1 MTRGR
6 PTELVVCQDTTA
18 SVPASAPNCRCSPD
32 TGAAALRSGRCQAG
46 PLVAQAASPGTPSA
60 TAPPSP
66 AAAPSAPRRLKRG
79 PDRASLSGLIVTGSS
94 TPPVNATRTA
104 GKQRPK
110 GPVSGIGRYSDQYH
124 SRVVTCGDGDGGGG
138 GADDELGGQPLGG
151 RFLASDELGEQGQP
165 APAHLVHRGPDGGQ
179 RDGQLAGQWGV
190 VVADQRQVAGHLQAA
205 VAGRAERPDGGEV
218 VHRADRRRWLGRPEQ
233 RLRRSP
239 PAARVK

>member
-32 TGAAALRSGRCQAG
+32 TGGAALRSGRCQAG
-46 PLVAQAASPGTPSA
+46 PLVAQAASPGTPRA

-94 TPPVNATRTA
+94 SPPVNAAQTA
-104 GKQRPK
+104 GKQRPN
-110 GPVSGIGRYSDQYH
+110 GPGSGIGRYGDQYH
-124 SRVVTCGDGDGGGG
+124 SQVLTCGDGDGDGDGGGG

-151 RFLASDELGEQGQP
+151 RFLASDELGEQCQP
-165 APAHLVHRGPDGGQ
+165 APAHLVHGGANGGQ
-179 RDGQLAGQWGV
+179 RD
-190 VVADQRQVAGHLQAA
+190 
-205 VAGRAERPDGGEV
+205 
-218 VHRADRRRWLGRPEQ
+218 
-233 RLRRSP
+233 
-239 PAARVK
+239 